1 MTSEIVMALV
11 GLFCTTVSGVVTFL
25 LTKRKYNTEVDSQ
38 YIQNVRE
45 AFDTYKQTMKDTFE
59 SQNRKID
66 MLQKENDTLREQV
79 NQLQVQVFNLVKN
92 LYGGSIPSGKGL
104 SFKENTSEVE
114 TEKE

>member
-1 MTSEIVMALV
+1 MASEIIIALV
-11 GLFCTTVSGVVTFL
+11 GLFCTTASGVVTFM

-59 SQNRKID
+59 AQDKKIE
-66 MLQKENDTLREQV
+66 MLQKENDTLRDQV

-92 LYGGSIPSGKGL
+92 MYGGIPPI
-104 SFKENTSEVE
+104 KEETKNTIIDPEDKV
-114 TEKE
+114 